1 MSKGGEGETKLGV
14 FLWIIGCIVYWQ
26 IDWFIGFNEVS
37 YLQNRDGFVYEVN
50 SDSKFTGKYVGYY
63 ENGTD
68 KNRQLK
74 EEIIYVDGVKDGGY
88 TYWYQNGKK
97 KEEGNFRDGEND
109 GLLTQWYENGQK
121 GIETNTRYIVG
132 WYENTSYIVA
142 WYENGQKKGEGN
154 SKYGKQEGLWT
165 FWDKEGNVTK
175 TETYK
180 KGKLVK

>member
-1 MSKGGEGETKLGV
+1 MSKGEDNFGFFVL
-14 FLWIIGCIVYWQ
+14 IIGCIVYWQ

-37 YLQNRDGFVYEVN
+37 YLQNRDGFVYKVN

-97 KEEGNFRDGEND
+97 D
-109 GLLTQWYENGQK
+109 
-121 GIETNTRYIVG
+121 
-132 WYENTSYIVA
+132 
-142 WYENGQKKGEGN
+142 
-154 SKYGKQEGLWT
+154 GLWT

-180 KGKLVK
+180 KGKLIK

>member
-97 KEEGNFRDGEND
+97 KEEGNFKDGELE
-109 GLLTQWYENGQK
+109 GTYILWYQNGQK
-121 GIETNTRYIVG
+121 QIEATTSYIVG
-132 WYENTSYIVA
+132 WYENGQQRGE
-142 WYENGQKKGEGN
+142 ENYKNGKKD
-154 SKYGKQEGLWT
+154 GLWT